1 MTSPANSPLDRTDQ
15 PKRATVYD
23 SAIDLWIAA
32 LIFLSPALASAI
44 GFYLVI
50 QARPGEASILFMTAA
65 VTLIVTIALTLPCRY
80 TILDDAL
87 SIRCGLIC
95 YQIAFQDIRVVQP
108 TASLR
113 SGPALSLR
121 RVLVATDRRK
131 HILSPKDRERF
142 IQQLDD
148 AVARVRLLSA
158 GGTECESLGRKS

>member
-1 MTSPANSPLDRTDQ
+1 VTSAANSSRQRPNKS
-15 PKRATVYD
+15 PRAAVYD

-32 LIFLSPALASAI
+32 LIFLGPTFACAI
-44 GFYLVI
+44 GVALVI
-50 QARPGEASILFMTAA
+50 NARPAEASILFLTAA
-65 VTLIVTIALTLPCRY
+65 VTLIVTVALTLPCRY

-95 YQIAFQDIRVVQP
+95 YQIDLRDIRVVEP
-108 TASLR
+108 TSSLR

-142 IQQLDD
+142 IEQLSD
-148 AVARVRLLSA
+148 AIRRV
-158 GGTECESLGRKS
+158 GE